1 VLHAAPPVQYS
12 APFPDAASSS
22 HFVPQ
27 ISYGGFVSNQRAMC
41 YPPLARR
48 SQGRSFGPPAE
59 AITSAAN
66 PPVIHY
72 ASPPVVNRA
81 AHGSGRWLHEGVG
94 SPVLSGDGLQVHQ
107 EVIPEQAH
115 SLAVPDGRAVEGSA
129 DLTIPL
135 TPGPRPDE
143 PAPEQSPEPNV
154 PPKGKAADAKG
165 AEKMDAREAKSV
177 GPDEPKEAAD
187 PQENP
192 KPQPKPRKPR
202 KEKPGKRKPI
212 TLSTPVL
219 AWNVPESLH
228 SRHDQEIASHEIAS
242 RDKIRIDAHNGLD
255 LQSGWVQFPESSKNL
270 LSGIQKSKQF
280 LIVANVTCRNDDQKG
295 PARILSCSKDASA
308 RNFTLAQDGHKFVI
322 RIRSS
327 VKDPNGTEHETSFG
341 RVRPGKSQQ
350 VAVRYDGREL
360 ECYVDG
366 ELVAERKFKTDF
378 KSWERFPVVAGN
390 EFSADRPWSGT
401 IHSLV
406 VLPTANRAQLKEFF
420 KKK

>member
-1 VLHAAPPVQYS
+1 
-12 APFPDAASSS
+12 
-22 HFVPQ
+22 
-27 ISYGGFVSNQRAMC
+27 M
-41 YPPLARR
+41 
-48 SQGRSFGPPAE
+48 
-59 AITSAAN
+59 
-66 PPVIHY
+66 IHY
-72 ASPPVVNRA
+72 ASPPVVNGP
-81 AHGSGRWLHEGVG
+81 AHGAGRWSHEGVN
-94 SPVLSGDGLQVHQ
+94 SPVLSSDGLQVHQ
-107 EVIPEQAH
+107 KVIPEQAD
-115 SLAVPDGRAVEGSA
+115 SLAVPEGRAVEGSGVEGSA

-154 PPKGKAADAKG
+154 PPKEQAGDVKRT
-165 AEKMDAREAKSV
+165 ENMDAREAKSV
-177 GPDEPKEAAD
+177 SSDESKEAAA
-187 PQENP
+187 PQEKP
-192 KPQPKPRKPR
+192 KPQPQSKPRKPR
-202 KEKPGKRKPI
+202 KGKPRKRKPI
-212 TLSTPVL
+212 ALSTPVL
-219 AWNVPESLH
+219 AWNVPDSLH
-228 SRHDQEIASHEIAS
+228 SRHDHEIASHEIAS
-242 RDKIRIDAHNGLD
+242 RDSIRIDSRNGLD
-255 LQSGWVQFPESSKNL
+255 LQSGWVQFPESSKSL

-327 VKDPNGTEHETSFG
+327 ANDPNGTEHETSFG

-366 ELVAERKFKTDF
+366 ELVAERKFKTNF
-378 KSWERFPVVAGN
+378 KSWEQFPVVAGN

-401 IHSLV
+401 IHSLA
-406 VLPTANRAQLKEFF
+406 VLPTADRAQLNEFF